1 MLLYMSAKLRSRCN
15 EMITIICNR
24 NRILHIKDCDTESQ
38 KELYTTIRQ
47 GLYNVLACNDKDLA
61 AIKWSLSIAMP
72 RSPQIKLSHNP
83 LMFLACTRT
92 AQEKKATPPWVRL
105 SIKALHRL
113 PWLPLTVDGRKSPSR
128 HVRRSAASYRITWQI
143 MWSIKAESIQVK
155 IDTVTNYRGF
165 NQHMQLK

>member
-1 MLLYMSAKLRSRCN
+1 
-15 EMITIICNR
+15 MITIYFEHHQIELKLWHKESE
-24 NRILHIKDCDTESQ
+24 RID
-38 KELYTTIRQ
+38 YTIRE
-47 GLYNVLACNDKDLA
+47 GIINTCKDKDLA
-61 AIKWSLSIAMP
+61 AMKWSLSITMP

-105 SIKALHRL
+105 SIKALLRL
-113 PWLPLTVDGRKSPSR
+113 TWLPLTVDGRKSPSR
-128 HVRRSAASYRITWQI
+128 HVRRSAASYRITWPI